1 MVAVLSCGLATVD
14 VVHTVERTPGPNEKV
29 VASATAVEVGG
40 PALNAAVSAARL
52 GADSTLVTAIGQ
64 DGLAGFVR
72 TRLGRFEVSVI
83 DLGEGTQPPVSSVL
97 VTSGTGSRA
106 VVSRNAAGEH
116 RYAAVP
122 ALPPATTAVL
132 VDGHHLPLCLEV
144 ARLAR
149 SAGIAVLLDGGSCK
163 PGLEELFEFVDVA
176 VVSADFT
183 LPGGAELTTLL
194 AAGPRFVAR
203 TDGPHPVRWWTA
215 DGRSGLV
222 RPPRPPRVVDTLGA
236 GDVLHGAMLA
246 KLGRGVTPLD
256 ALEFAVPVATA
267 SVADPGAH
275 GWHRAAVP

>member
-132 VDGHHLPLCLEV
+132 VDGHHLPLCLGWLGWP
-144 ARLAR
+144 APPGSPYCSTAGRANRGWR
-149 SAGIAVLLDGGSCK
+149 SCS
-163 PGLEELFEFVDVA
+163 
-176 VVSADFT
+176 SSWT
-183 LPGGAELTTLL
+183 WRWS
-194 AAGPRFVAR
+194 PRTSLSRA
-203 TDGPHPVRWWTA
+203 
-215 DGRSGLV
+215 GRS
-222 RPPRPPRVVDTLGA
+222 
-236 GDVLHGAMLA
+236 
-246 KLGRGVTPLD
+246 
-256 ALEFAVPVATA
+256 
-267 SVADPGAH
+267 
-275 GWHRAAVP
+275 